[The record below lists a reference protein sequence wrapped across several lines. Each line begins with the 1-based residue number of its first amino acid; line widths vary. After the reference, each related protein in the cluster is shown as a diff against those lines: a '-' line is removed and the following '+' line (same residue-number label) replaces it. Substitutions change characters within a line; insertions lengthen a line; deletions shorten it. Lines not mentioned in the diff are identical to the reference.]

1 MSIWGPKPSQ
11 NDDAS
16 DWLNEFLESPSLD
29 LLDEAL
35 SEVANP
41 AHVGYIEIP
50 EGGIAIVAAEVLA
63 QILGAHAE
71 DPTLKPDEVLPIV
84 DLVED
89 VEPLVV
95 KRLVDQALVAVQRVM
110 HDTEHSEMRQ
120 VYDEDESGAEEWL
133 EETQALVT
141 RLQSVRP
148 QIEGLG

>member
-16 DWLNEFLESPSLD
+16 DWLSEFLEAPGLD
-29 LLDEAL
+29 LLADAL
-35 SEVANP
+35 SEVADP

-71 DPTLKPDEVLPIV
+71 DSTLKPDEVLPIV

-110 HDTEHSEMRQ
+110 HDAEHSELRQ

>member
-1 MSIWGPKPSQ
+1 MSIWGHKPSQ

-16 DWLNEFLESPSLD
+16 DWLNEFLEAPSLD
-29 LLDEAL
+29 LLEEAL
-35 SEVANP
+35 LEVANP

-71 DPTLKPDEVLPIV
+71 DPTLKPDEVLPLV

-110 HDTEHSEMRQ
+110 HDAEHSEMRQ